1 MPEANPTPDQEWN
14 HFTKALA
21 ECLGDLD
28 GREYLII
35 SSRAV
40 NHYVQFA
47 VDRDGSI
54 RAEAAANQYIWE
66 LQGLLTVED
75 YQTMERLGWSRPTN
89 YPPELKDPRNV
100 PGGSPNFFIDV
111 EAPVDYQKVATLA
124 VTTLRT
130 VYGIGRPAEL
140 NYKAFGQNRVSV
152 RFPTLGLERVRS
164 RRGPHRAA

>member
-1 MPEANPTPDQEWN
+1 MPEANLTPDHEWN
-14 HFTKALA
+14 RLCEALA
-21 ECLGDLD
+21 ACLGDLD
-28 GREYLII
+28 GREFLIV
-35 SSRAV
+35 SSRSI

-47 VDRDGSI
+47 VNRDRSI

-75 YQTMERLGWSRPTN
+75 YQTMDRLGWRRPTN
-89 YPPELKDPRNV
+89 YPPQLNDPRNV

-111 EAPVDYQKVATLA
+111 EAPVDYLELATLA

-140 NYKAFGQNRVSV
+140 NYKAFAHNRTSV

-164 RRGPHRAA
+164 RRGPRRTT